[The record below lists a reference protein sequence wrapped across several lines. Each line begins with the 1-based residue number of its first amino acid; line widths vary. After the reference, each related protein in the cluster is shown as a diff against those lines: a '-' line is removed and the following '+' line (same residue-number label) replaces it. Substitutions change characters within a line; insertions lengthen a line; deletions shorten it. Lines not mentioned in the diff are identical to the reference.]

1 MTTTEQPTPDTVQEV
16 DRLAA
21 IAARASAATPG
32 PWYRHAEISYRV
44 QGQVH
49 EIVLATRADDGYGIV
64 AFTGVKGEHPRTPLD
79 AEFIAHS
86 REDVPWLLAEVLRL
100 RAIAEAMQATLVSLE
115 EDQARLVAQL
125 RDRGKAYGRASHEIG
140 QQRSHIRHL
149 QGEVERLTADLAVRT
164 ADRDELLA
172 EVTGTRETL
181 QAAAER
187 DALRH
192 ALDTV
197 LAKPTGLLYAKFVD
211 WFEEPLNRDSA
222 PSAAD
227 AAASAVHWFLR
238 HWGERPSSSVQG
250 GDGRG

>member
-100 RAIAEAMQATLVSLE
+100 RAIAEAVQATLVSLE

-140 QQRSHIRHL
+140 QQRSHIRRL
-149 QGEVERLTADLAVRT
+149 QGQVAHLTDDLAVRT
-164 ADRDELLA
+164 A
-172 EVTGTRETL
+172 
-181 QAAAER
+181 ER
-187 DALRH
+187 DALRE
-192 ALDTV
+192 ALDAV
-197 LAKPTGLLYAKFVD
+197 LVKPTGLLYAKFLD

-250 GDGRG
+250 GDDRG